1 LLARVADIG
10 GMAIDIQALL
20 KLEVPIIVVLGR
32 RDMPVREVTAL
43 IPGAIIEL
51 SQSAESDLELLANNK
66 LIGVGRA
73 VKVGENYGLRISFI
87 GNLRDRLQALASKPE
102 SSPNPPAQDAE
113 ALASAMMAGQT

>member
-1 LLARVADIG
+1 
-10 GMAIDIQALL
+10 MAIDIQALL

-66 LIGVGRA
+66 FIGVGRA

-87 GNLRDRLQALASKPE
+87 GNLRDRLQALASKTE

-113 ALASAMMAGQT
+113 ALSSAMMAGQT